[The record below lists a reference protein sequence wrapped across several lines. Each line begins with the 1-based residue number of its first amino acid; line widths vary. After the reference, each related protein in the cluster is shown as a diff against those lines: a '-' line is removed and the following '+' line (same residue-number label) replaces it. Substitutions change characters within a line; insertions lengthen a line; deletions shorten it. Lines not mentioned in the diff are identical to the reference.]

1 VKKKKL
7 KILEVQICMDIIFI
21 KKGKHN
27 FLEFKM
33 EKPDIQRIWMAY
45 FHRFLIGLLQNLF
58 GSSIYL
64 SFFFFNLQVEQLH
77 KIFKLCGSP
86 SDDFWKRSKLS
97 NATMFKPQHPYES
110 SLQERCKDIPAA
122 ALDLMETLLSIEPE
136 KRGTASAALLSQVS
150 LTKTNPLTLQF
161 PD

>member
-45 FHRFLIGLLQNLF
+45 FHRFLIYHFWKFNIF
-58 GSSIYL
+58 II
-64 SFFFFNLQVEQLH
+64 FFFNLQVEQLH

-122 ALDLMETLLSIEPE
+122 ALNLMETLLSIEPE

>member
-1 VKKKKL
+1 
-7 KILEVQICMDIIFI
+7 MDGIFSSFLNWFTSKPFWKFNIFI
-21 KKGKHN
+21 
-27 FLEFKM
+27 
-33 EKPDIQRIWMAY
+33 I
-45 FHRFLIGLLQNLF
+45 
-58 GSSIYL
+58 
-64 SFFFFNLQVEQLH
+64 FFFNLQVEQLH